1 MNVQLLSISPVAR
14 PTAFDVALL
23 IGTEQLQFTITV
35 EIDQIGDREIQIVHG
50 DRDFSETFRFN
61 QKIAADICKLVSK
74 VYNHQAVSVPSDLGE
89 FYPDQLQPA
98 LV

>member
-1 MNVQLLSISPVAR
+1 MKVHVLSIAPANQPS
-14 PTAFDVALL
+14 AFDVILL

-35 EIDQIGDREIQIVHG
+35 DIDQIGDREIQITHG

-61 QKIAADICKLVSK
+61 QKVASDICKLVST
-74 VYNHQAVSVPSDLGE
+74 VYNHQSVSVPLYVGE
-89 FYPDQLQPA
+89 FYRDQIKPA